1 MKKTALL
8 LCAGLVVAA
17 VAAGGYAM
25 KRARTPAPDAATA
38 AASATASSGAAA
50 APKALE
56 IAASDLISVATR
68 EMRRT
73 LPLTGQLKPANQAVV
88 RAKVAGE
95 IVEMRV
101 KEGQAVKSGELLA
114 RIDPTEY
121 AAKLQ
126 EKLGALEGSK
136 AQYEYNE
143 KTRRNNEE
151 LLRKNF
157 ISKNAYD
164 NTQSSAS
171 ISQGQVKT
179 AEAQVTQ
186 AKKALDDTRIVA
198 PLAGVVS
205 ERAMQ
210 VGDKAAVDSKL
221 IGIVDLT
228 RMEIEASVPAADIP
242 SVSVGQEVRFTVEG
256 FGDKVFT
263 GSIARI
269 NPAAAAGSRSLVV
282 YIEVANPD
290 SLLKGGMFAKGGLT
304 LDSRA
309 AVLAV
314 PIAALREEAGQPVV
328 YRVEAGKL
336 VRSAVKTGVRNE
348 EEGWVEITAGLSAG
362 AQVVKANLGELKV
375 DVPVTVVQ
383 K

>member
-1 MKKTALL
+1 MRKRTILLISVGVLAAAL
-8 LCAGLVVAA
+8 A
-17 VAAGGYAM
+17 VGGYAM
-25 KRARTPAPDAATA
+25 KRARDNAPSAAPGTA
-38 AASATASSGAAA
+38 AGAPAG
-50 APKALE
+50 PKGLE
-56 IAASDLISVATR
+56 IAASDLITVTPR

-73 LPLTGQLKPANQAVV
+73 LPLTGQLKPVSQAVV
-88 RAKVAGE
+88 RAKVGGE

-101 KEGQAVKSGELLA
+101 KEGEAVTAGQLLA
-114 RIDPTEY
+114 RIDPAEFK
-121 AAKLQ
+121 AKLD
-126 EKLGALEGSK
+126 ERVGTLEGNK

-151 LLRKNF
+151 LMRKNF

-164 NTQSSAS
+164 NFLSSANV
-171 ISQGQVKT
+171 SQAQVKT
-179 AEAQVTQ
+179 AEAQVAQ
-186 AKKALDDTRIVA
+186 ARKSLDDTRIVA
-198 PLAGVVS
+198 PIAGVVS

-210 VGDKAAVDSKL
+210 VGDKAAVDSK
-221 IGIVDLT
+221 IISIVDLT

-242 SVSVGQEVRFTVEG
+242 SVVVGQEVRFTVEG

-269 NPAAAAGSRSLVV
+269 NPAAAAGSRSLIV
-282 YIEVANPD
+282 YIEVANRE

-304 LDSRA
+304 LDRRA

-314 PIAALREEAGQPVV
+314 PIAALRDEAGAPVV
-328 YRVEAGKL
+328 YRLEGGKM

-348 EEGWVEITAGLSAG
+348 EEGWVEITEGLSQG

-375 DVPVTVVQ
+375 DTPVTVVQ

>member
-1 MKKTALL
+1 
-8 LCAGLVVAA
+8 
-17 VAAGGYAM
+17 
-25 KRARTPAPDAATA
+25 
-38 AASATASSGAAA
+38 
-50 APKALE
+50 
-56 IAASDLISVATR
+56 
-68 EMRRT
+68 
-73 LPLTGQLKPANQAVV
+73 VV

-101 KEGQAVKSGELLA
+101 KEGQAVKTGELLA

-314 PIAALREEAGQPVV
+314 PISALREEAGQPVV